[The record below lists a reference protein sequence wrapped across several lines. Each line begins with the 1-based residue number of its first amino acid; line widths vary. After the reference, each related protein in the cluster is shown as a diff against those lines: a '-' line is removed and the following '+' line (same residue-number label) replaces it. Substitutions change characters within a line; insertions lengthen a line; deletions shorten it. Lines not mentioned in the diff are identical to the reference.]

1 MKILKII
8 IILLMFLS
16 LNSCGFSKL
25 NDETKNIS
33 FGIINIDGNKR
44 ITYELKNKINLI
56 AKKNAERKYDVN
68 IFLSDSRE
76 SKIKNVAG
84 KTTRYNLRLSA
95 DVKLKDNYNQKEYN
109 RLINVSSDYD
119 VSNNHSDTIKNEK
132 IALQRNIEKLSEEIT
147 KYIQLITLN

>member
-33 FGIINIDGNKR
+33 FGVINIDGNKR
-44 ITYELKNKINLI
+44 IAYELKNKINLI
-56 AKKNAERKYDVN
+56 AKENAERKYDVS
-68 IFLSDSRE
+68 IFLSDFRE

-84 KTTRYNLRLSA
+84 KTTRYNSGLSA
-95 DVKLKDNYNQKEYN
+95 NVKLIDNYNRKEYN
-109 RLINVSSDYD
+109 RSFNVSSDYD
-119 VSNNHSDTIKNEK
+119 VSKNHSDTIKNEK
-132 IALQRNIEKLSEEIT
+132 ISLQNNIEKLSEEIT
-147 KYIQLITLN
+147 KYIQLIALN

>member
-44 ITYELKNKINLI
+44 VAYELKNKINLI
-56 AKKNAERKYDVN
+56 SKENAERKYDVS
-68 IFLSDSRE
+68 IFLSDFRE

-84 KTTRYNLRLSA
+84 KTTRYNSRLSA
-95 DVKLKDNYNQKEYN
+95 NVKLIDNYNRKEYN
-109 RLINVSSDYD
+109 RTFNVSSDYD

-132 IALQRNIEKLSEEIT
+132 ISLQNNIEKLSEEIT
-147 KYIQLITLN
+147 KYIQLIALN